1 MLHIKSACANITK
14 ICPLNCDKRA
24 STQHCLGSMA
34 SNSTSASDSHP
45 PQTPYSTG
53 QINSRFKI
61 FAFRAVRSNR
71 ACSVGLKP
79 WAAGSCPFGT
89 INLPM
94 SAQLEEI
101 FRAPGA
107 PDQPAKITRYEHPRA
122 YCWLRLYLA
131 RFALEFLGYSM
142 LQF

>member
-61 FAFRAVRSNR
+61 FAFRARRLISLHP
-71 ACSVGLKP
+71 GLK
-79 WAAGSCPFGT
+79 
-89 INLPM
+89 
-94 SAQLEEI
+94 
-101 FRAPGA
+101 
-107 PDQPAKITRYEHPRA
+107 H
-122 YCWLRLYLA
+122 
-131 RFALEFLGYSM
+131 LGYSVRP
-142 LQF
+142 LRGRGALLETPEKHCDGPQ

>member
-61 FAFRAVRSNR
+61 FAGGRPLRRRREMVPVQETTATRDPPARRSASNGCPLGGNDNR
-71 ACSVGLKP
+71 RG
-79 WAAGSCPFGT
+79 
-89 INLPM
+89 
-94 SAQLEEI
+94 
-101 FRAPGA
+101 PGGR
-107 PDQPAKITRYEHPRA
+107 PLRRHHDPL
-122 YCWLRLYLA
+122 WLVQR
-131 RFALEFLGYSM
+131 S
-142 LQF
+142 